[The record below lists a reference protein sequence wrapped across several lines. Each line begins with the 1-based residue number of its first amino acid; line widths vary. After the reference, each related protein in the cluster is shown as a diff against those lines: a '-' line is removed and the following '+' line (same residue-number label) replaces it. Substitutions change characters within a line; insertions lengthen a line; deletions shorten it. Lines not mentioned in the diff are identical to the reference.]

1 MNDNTKKE
9 YFIFIDDSGKLY
21 DKKKFANY
29 TAVVFNNKE
38 EYLNFG
44 KLFHELIKNINGGKE
59 IKGSKFWSR
68 TAHKNKNQILKLLN
82 EHNIKSFSLMININK
97 LKKRYNNDIETER
110 ILNICIAI
118 LSQYIINQF
127 NLFNCNLS
135 LYIDEQIRKQYNKL
149 NGKSIE
155 NFLNYQSNNDKYT
168 IISQKIFR
176 EKNIIFHV
184 KYDFKSH
191 LYSGIMVADKIA
203 NGINRIYNDKN
214 KEVEKYLKTHNIIVK
229 KKFWPKVFEEI
240 F

>member
-1 MNDNTKKE
+1 MNNNTNE

-21 DKKKFANY
+21 DNKKFANY

-38 EYLNFG
+38 KYLNF
-44 KLFHELIKNINGGKE
+44 KKCFRELLKEINGGKE

-68 TAHKNKNQILKLLN
+68 TSHKNKNKILKLLS

-97 LKKRYNNDIETER
+97 LKNKYKNDIETER

-118 LSQYIINQF
+118 LSQYIINQL
-127 NLFNCNLS
+127 NLLNCKIS
-135 LYIDEQIRKQYNKL
+135 LYIDEQIRKQFNKL

-155 NFLNYQSNNDKYT
+155 NFLNYKSNNDKYT
-168 IISQKIFR
+168 IFSQLIFR
-176 EKNIIFHV
+176 QKNIIFYV
-184 KYDFKSH
+184 KDDCKSH

-203 NGINRIYNDKN
+203 NGINRVYNDKN
-214 KEVEKYLKTHNIIVK
+214 KEVEKYLKIHNITVK